1 MYTYVLGQVRVDVMH
16 ALAMNCWNTTFYK
29 FLCYSSSIWSTRINR
44 WNCGLTV
51 CFCFFPGSNPTLTD
65 FISAILT
72 MIPMAT
78 STPTPTLP
86 SDVCVV
92 CIAVILSVAAVVLC
106 VVVLLC
112 GIVCYCYWKRRIRP
126 RPRAPD
132 EGQTEFVYLLLIAV
146 HCSDISMSVCLGIR
160 TIYIPFWLVVSGIV
174 YMLRPNSQPNSFQ
187 NRLTWFQVSYIY
199 LAR

>member
-29 FLCYSSSIWSTRINR
+29 FLCYSSSIWSTRING

-65 FISAILT
+65 FIRAILT

-86 SDVCVV
+86 SDTYVV
-92 CIAVILSVAAVVLC
+92 YIAVILPVAAVLC
-106 VVVLLC
+106 VVGLLC
-112 GIVCYCYWKRRIRP
+112 GIVCCCCCWIRSQP
-126 RPRAPD
+126 NAPN

-146 HCSDISMSVCLGIR
+146 HYSVS
-160 TIYIPFWLVVSGIV
+160 VSQHKNN
-174 YMLRPNSQPNSFQ
+174 L
-187 NRLTWFQVSYIY
+187 
-199 LAR
+199 